1 MLNKILLK
9 LFGVRIIY
17 SQFGE
22 DFIIESLIPKQKTG
36 IYVDIGANHPI
47 KFSNTLLFYKKGWRG
62 INIEPNTSRIK
73 LFNIL
78 RRRDTNL
85 NIGIG
90 EKESEMYFNIFKES
104 TLSTFDQK
112 AATEYKNMGH
122 KLDKVVRVPVLP
134 LSKVF
139 DLHIKDK
146 NIDIMSVDTE
156 GFDMIVLKSNDWN
169 KYRPRFIIL
178 ETLEYR
184 NDGNGKKL
192 NDTYDEYMNN
202 IGYKKIADTY
212 INTIYEKTH

>member
-9 LFGVRIIY
+9 LFGFRIIH
-17 SQFGE
+17 SQCGE
-22 DFIIESLIPKQKTG
+22 DFIIESLIPGQTKG
-36 IYVDIGANHPI
+36 LYVDVGANHPT
-47 KFSNTLLFYKKGWRG
+47 KFNNTLLFYKKGWSG
-62 INIEPNTSRIK
+62 INLEPNTSRLK

-78 RRRDTNL
+78 RRRDINL

-112 AATEYKNMGH
+112 AADEYKNMGH
-122 KLDKVVRVPVLP
+122 ELKKIVKVPVMP
-134 LSKVF
+134 LSKIF

-146 NIDIMSVDTE
+146 DIDILSIDTE
-156 GFDMIVLKSNDWN
+156 GFDMIVLNSNDWN
-169 KYRPRFIIL
+169 KYRPKFIIL

-184 NDGNGKKL
+184 NDGSGQKL
-192 NDTYDEYMNN
+192 NNIYDEYMQT